1 VEPMVFVHNASGS
14 LLSIFAD
21 DLLLICEQARL
32 EEIRATIGKNL
43 SIVWGDALTDGS
55 GWHRYLGRHWMCKD
69 GEFYVRVP
77 PSYWTDL
84 LLEVGLDKC
93 KTVETPGD
101 VTADK
106 NADETLLGPED
117 HAAYRRVIG
126 KVMWGSLVRPDLTY
140 IVKELARKLAAPT
153 CADWA
158 KVRRL
163 MRYLRGTVD
172 LVLRLTGH
180 VVGMEAQSD
189 GIDVYADAN
198 WASGPSRRSTSGGV
212 LFYKNTLIMS
222 WSRTQPTVT
231 LSTAEAELTAMGVA
245 VQEGQFLQ
253 HLLDELGHQ
262 APLRLHSD
270 SSAARAIVA
279 RRGVGRLKHLAVK
292 DIWLQEQLREGRL
305 TVQRV
310 GTLDNYAD
318 LFTKVFAAPRHR
330 VLADMIGL
338 QPMTDELP
346 KQ

>member
-1 VEPMVFVHNASGS
+1 
-14 LLSIFAD
+14 
-21 DLLLICEQARL
+21 
-32 EEIRATIGKNL
+32 
-43 SIVWGDALTDGS
+43 
-55 GWHRYLGRHWMCKD
+55 
-69 GEFYVRVP
+69 
-77 PSYWTDL
+77 
-84 LLEVGLDKC
+84 
-93 KTVETPGD
+93 
-101 VTADK
+101 
-106 NADETLLGPED
+106 
-117 HAAYRRVIG
+117 
-126 KVMWGSLVRPDLTY
+126 
-140 IVKELARKLAAPT
+140 
-153 CADWA
+153 
-158 KVRRL
+158 
-163 MRYLRGTVD
+163 
-172 LVLRLTGH
+172 
-180 VVGMEAQSD
+180 
-189 GIDVYADAN
+189 VYADAN